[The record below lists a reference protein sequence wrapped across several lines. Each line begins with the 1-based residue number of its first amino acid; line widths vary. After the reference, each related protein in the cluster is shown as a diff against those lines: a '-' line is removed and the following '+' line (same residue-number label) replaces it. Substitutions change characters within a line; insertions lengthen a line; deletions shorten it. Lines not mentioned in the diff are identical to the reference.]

1 MLFIQPVPDCGVA
14 GIGRTTCLGFETGD
28 MSFSS
33 KLIGGSGDSEVEDLE
48 PKHENIVSITNNR
61 KAAMS

>member
-1 MLFIQPVPDCGVA
+1 MA

-48 PKHENIVSITNNR
+48 PKAENIVSITSICE
-61 KAAMS
+61 AASYVMS

>member
-1 MLFIQPVPDCGVA
+1 MA

-48 PKHENIVSITNNR
+48 PKHEKKIDEDDIGEES
-61 KAAMS
+61 MHC

>member
-1 MLFIQPVPDCGVA
+1 MA

-48 PKHENIVSITNNR
+48 PKAENILSITSICE
-61 KAAMS
+61 AASYVMS

>member
-1 MLFIQPVPDCGVA
+1 MA

-48 PKHENIVSITNNR
+48 PKHEYIVSITNNR